1 VAVDAAT
8 ASTGVTLKDNIRFA
22 VLGAGNAVGPYLAA
36 VVDQVEGAELVAL
49 VDLNEANLA
58 AVCRRFPTAD
68 GFATQRDLHNSGVG
82 VDVEV
87 IAVPTMFHRDHIVAA
102 LREGHHVMGEKPLTA
117 NPEQTEE
124 VLDLAQER
132 DRHLFGI
139 GQRRLMVEEIAQ
151 VIAAGRIGKV
161 LSARATWLRAA
172 ATPPFALR
180 DPRGAFADLG
190 VHQLKMLSAALGGAR
205 VDHITGLA
213 HHREGELGEYHA
225 HATLLFGD
233 VPAVIETGWT
243 LHPAKGEGNLAPED
257 EVTLEVV
264 GEKGTITTALPTYEE
279 TPEELARFRP
289 EIITREGEVRRRA
302 VLGLIPSVTACRER
316 EVREMVALVR
326 DGIQPSLPVDEMN
339 IAEAIDGFYASAQR
353 CGQQIVC

>member
-1 VAVDAAT
+1 M
-8 ASTGVTLKDNIRFA
+8 KDNIRFA

-36 VVDQVEGAELVAL
+36 AVDQVPGAQLVAL

-68 GFATQRDLHNSGVG
+68 GFATQRDLHNSGVA

-87 IAVPTMFHRDHIVAA
+87 IAVPTVFHRAHIVAA
-102 LREGHHVMGEKPLTA
+102 LRERHHVMGEKPLTA
-117 NPEQTEE
+117 SPEETEE
-124 VLDLAQER
+124 VLDLAREQ

-151 VIAAGRIGKV
+151 AIAAGRIGKV
-161 LSARATWLRAA
+161 LSAKATWLRAA
-172 ATPPFALR
+172 PTPGFALR
-180 DPRGAFADLG
+180 DKRGAFADLG
-190 VHQLKMLSAALGGAR
+190 VHQLKMLSAALDGAK
-205 VDHITGLA
+205 VDQITGIA
-213 HHREGELGEYHA
+213 HRREGELGEYHA

-243 LHPAKGEGNLAPED
+243 LHPAGGEGNLAPED

-264 GEKGTITTALPTYEE
+264 GEKGTIVTALPTYEE
-279 TPEELARFRP
+279 RPEELMRFRP
-289 EIITREGEVRRRA
+289 EIITREGEIRRRER
-302 VLGLIPSVTACRER
+302 LGLVPSVTACRER

-339 IAEAIDGFYASAQR
+339 IAEAIDAFYSSAER
-353 CGQQIVC
+353 GGRQIVC